1 MDRLG
6 PGQTT
11 IPVRSARIEPS
22 SAHGAGI
29 GWLFPEPLRT
39 ALSGERTLLGR
50 GEDCDG
56 VLPGRETSRHHAEIR
71 RDGPLHVLR
80 DLASRNGVFVNGERF
95 SEGPL
100 SLGDVIRLGEWVGLV
115 TALPDGAFS
124 LEPREIAHGLV
135 GGARLEQA
143 VEPGRRAAESALPI
157 IVQGETGAGKEC
169 VARAI
174 HAWSGRSGMFVAV
187 NCAALPES
195 LAEAELFGHRKGAFT
210 GASHDAAGYFRA
222 AHRGTLLLDEVVD
235 LLPAVQ
241 AKLLRVVERG
251 EVVPL
256 GDTRPV
262 RVDVRLVVAAQV
274 PLRIAVA
281 EKRFRPDLFARL
293 DGVTLELPALRERRE
308 DIAGLFT
315 HLLERASG
323 GRPPVIDGKLV
334 ERLVLHDFPY
344 NVREMVQLVRRL
356 LALHGVEPVWTD
368 THIRAALGPSAQA
381 AQAAEPASAASGPRG
396 TGARVRRSR
405 QKLALLQKLGDALT
419 RHAGNVTRA
428 AAAVGISRQRAYR
441 LLDDGRGPDLT
452 ALRGVPRDGPPDGS
466 E

>member
-11 IPVRSARIEPS
+11 IPVRSARMQQSGE
-22 SAHGAGI
+22 HGTGI
-29 GWLFPEPLRT
+29 AWLFPEPTRT
-39 ALSGERTLLGR
+39 PLSGERTLLGR
-50 GEDCDG
+50 GEDCEG

-100 SLGDVIRLGEWVGLV
+100 SLGDVVRLGEWVGLV
-115 TALPDGAFS
+115 TAFPDGAFS
-124 LEPREIAHGLV
+124 PEPREIAHGLV

-143 VEPGRRAAESALPI
+143 IEPGRRAAESALPI

-210 GASHDAAGYFRA
+210 GASHESAGYFRA

-241 AKLLRVVERG
+241 AKLLRVIETG

-293 DGVTLELPALRERRE
+293 DGMTLDLPPLRERRE
-308 DIAGLFT
+308 DIVGLFR
-315 HLLERASG
+315 HLLDRASG
-323 GRPPVIDGKLV
+323 GRPPIIDGKLV

-344 NVREMVQLVRRL
+344 NVREVVQLVRRL

-368 THIRAALGPSAQA
+368 AHIRSALGASAHSVHR
-381 AQAAEPASAASGPRG
+381 AEPTTLAGRSRE
-396 TGARVRRSR
+396 TGSRARRSR
-405 QKLALLQKLGDALT
+405 NKLALLQKLGDALT

-441 LLDDGRGPDLT
+441 LLDEGRGPDLDV
-452 ALRGVPRDGPPDGS
+452 LRAAPREGPPEGS